1 LFLILEEKMD
11 SAKPKSLDA
20 LNVDPSD
27 AGSLTPDA
35 GSDPARA
42 DYSDTDANAAD
53 LNDSSHDFDNVDSPV
68 PDDAFGEANDSVAD
82 RQMGII
88 GRMPG

>member
-1 LFLILEEKMD
+1 MNSE
-11 SAKPKSLDA
+11 KPKSLDA
-20 LNVDPSD
+20 LNVDPSE

-35 GSDPARA
+35 GFE
-42 DYSDTDANAAD
+42 ANAAD

-68 PDDAFGEANDSVAD
+68 PDDSRDEGSDSVAD

-88 GRMPG
+88 GRMSG

>member
-1 LFLILEEKMD
+1 MD
-11 SAKPKSLDA
+11 SAKPKFLDA
-20 LNVDPSD
+20 LINTDPFG
-27 AGSLTPDA
+27 AGSITPDA
-35 GSDPARA
+35 DAAPADA
-42 DYSDTDANAAD
+42 DYSDADAAD

-68 PDDAFGEANDSVAD
+68 PDSSLDQGNDSVTD

>member
-1 LFLILEEKMD
+1 MD
-11 SAKPKSLDA
+11 SAKPKFLDA
-20 LNVDPSD
+20 LINTDPSG
-27 AGSLTPDA
+27 AGSVTPDA
-35 GSDPARA
+35 DSAPAGA
-42 DYSDTDANAAD
+42 DYSDADANAAD

-68 PDDAFGEANDSVAD
+68 PDSSLDEGNDSVAD